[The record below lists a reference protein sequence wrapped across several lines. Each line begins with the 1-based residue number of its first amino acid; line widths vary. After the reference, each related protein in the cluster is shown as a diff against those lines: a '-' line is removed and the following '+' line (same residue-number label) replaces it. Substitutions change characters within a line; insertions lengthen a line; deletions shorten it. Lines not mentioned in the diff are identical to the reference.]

1 MREFDFIELISKKI
15 PLVSKNIIKGI
26 GDDASVFF
34 MQDDKCCLITTDIL
48 VEDVHFKQEYFTPYK
63 LGLKA
68 VAVNVSDMAA
78 MGGMPD
84 HFYVSMAI
92 PKSMQDEYIL
102 ELYDGIMH
110 AASDFSCSIL
120 GGDTTSSP
128 GPLFINITLI
138 GYAKQ
143 EDIVFRHTAGS
154 GDIILVTGNLG
165 DSAAGLY
172 LLNRKKTYTENED
185 YYSYL
190 IDKHIS
196 PIPCIDE
203 GQWLAGKKVSSMI
216 DVSDGLSSDLTH
228 ICKQSGVGAVI
239 RTEHIPLSSHL
250 GKMAGHYKLNPMELA
265 LNGGEDYQLL
275 FTVAEDRC
283 ELLCMEFEKEFK
295 RSLYPIGRII
305 KDTGI
310 FLQSGSDIT
319 PLKKGGWDHF
329 STSLTVKS

>member
-1 MREFDFIELISKKI
+1 MREFEFIELISKKN

-34 MQDDKCCLITTDIL
+34 MEDDKCCLITTDIL
-48 VEDVHFKQEYFTPYK
+48 VEGVHFKQEYSTPYK

-78 MGGMPD
+78 MGGIPD

-92 PKSMQDEYIL
+92 PKSMQNEYIL

-138 GYAKQ
+138 GYSKQ
-143 EDIVFRHTAGS
+143 EDIVFRHTAGQ
-154 GDIILVTGNLG
+154 GDIILVTGSLG

-172 LLNRKKTYTENED
+172 LLDCKKTCTKNED

-190 IDKHIS
+190 TDKHIS
-196 PIPCIDE
+196 PIPCIHE
-203 GQWLAGKKVSSMI
+203 GQWLAEKKVSSMI
-216 DVSDGLSSDLTH
+216 DISDGLSSDLTH

-239 RTEHIPLSSHL
+239 RKEQIPLSPHL
-250 GKMAGHYKLNPMELA
+250 GKMAGDYQLNSMDLA

-295 RSLYPIGRII
+295 RSLYPIGRTI

-310 FLQSGSDIT
+310 FLQSGSDMT

-329 STSLTVKS
+329 STGLTAKN